1 MITRLFLPP
10 SRSSVKP
17 ALPTTYIMTSILS
30 PHFLI
35 ALWTKTML
43 LAQVDTETSTSV
55 TTMNPLVMI
64 ISLLVTVLM
73 IVAMWKVF
81 TKAGEPGWGSIIPIL
96 NLYFLC
102 KIAGRPGWWLLLML
116 IPVVNLIVWII
127 VCVDIAKNFGKGA
140 GFGIGLALLGFI
152 FFPILAFSDAT
163 YQGAATPGV

>member
-1 MITRLFLPP
+1 
-10 SRSSVKP
+10 
-17 ALPTTYIMTSILS
+17 MTSILS

-43 LAQVDTETSTSV
+43 LAQVDTETSASV

-81 TKAGEPGWGSIIPIL
+81 TKAGQPGWGSIIPIL

-102 KIAGRPGWWLLLML
+102 KIAGRPGWWLLLMF
-116 IPVVNLIVWII
+116 IPVVNLIIWII
-127 VCVDIAKNFGKGA
+127 VAWI
-140 GFGIGLALLGFI
+140 
-152 FFPILAFSDAT
+152 
-163 YQGAATPGV
+163 

>member
-1 MITRLFLPP
+1 MIARLFLPP
-10 SRSSVKP
+10 SQSSVKP
-17 ALPTTYIMTSILS
+17 PLSTTYIMTSILS

-43 LAQVDTETSTSV
+43 LAQVDTETVQTQATPS
-55 TTMNPLVMI
+55 PLVCI
-64 ISLLVTVLM
+64 IALLVTVLM

-81 TKAGEPGWGSIIPIL
+81 TKAGQPGWGSIIPIL
-96 NLYFLC
+96 NFYFLC

-116 IPVVNLIVWII
+116 IPFVNLIIWIV

-152 FFPILAFSDAT
+152 FFPILAFGDAT
-163 YQGAATPGV
+163 YQGPATTSA